1 VSDEAGETSGEDGCS
16 NLRSRIGDDCDR
28 IGSNE
33 SFCSGFTGDTAG
45 STSGTINLGGDVV
58 ENLSLARNSSRSNA
72 VGEKSSNASGS
83 RVKDSGDASVGVFIV
98 KNIIIKKILVLI

>member
-16 NLRSRIGDDCDR
+16 NLRSKAGDGFDR
-28 IGSNE
+28 IGSDE
-33 SFCSGFTGDTAG
+33 LFCSRFTGDTAG

-83 RVKDSGDASVGVFIV
+83 NSKDSGDASVGVFILEKV
-98 KNIIIKKILVLI
+98 ITKKILVLI